1 MRTLNKYIL
10 PLVLILNCIHIL
22 LPFEYTINSGFNSTF
37 SIISL
42 ALCLI
47 LIKKISNLVKD
58 RLVVFTLVVSVITQ
72 NISNQVNR
80 GVPDYFNLYLF
91 KSNIPD
97 VLIFLSLLTWW
108 YYRVYKSPKL
118 LSAK

>member
-1 MRTLNKYIL
+1 MKTLNKFIL
-10 PLVLILNCIHIL
+10 PAVLILNGIHIL
-22 LPFEYTINSGFNSTF
+22 LPFEYSLNSSFNTSV
-37 SIISL
+37 SLISL
-42 ALCLI
+42 GLCLF
-47 LIKKISNLVKD
+47 LIKKISSLVKD
-58 RLVVFTLVVSVITQ
+58 KAVVVTLITSVITQ

-80 GVPDYFNLYLF
+80 GVPDYLNFYFF

-97 VLIFLSLLTWW
+97 ILIFMSLLTWW